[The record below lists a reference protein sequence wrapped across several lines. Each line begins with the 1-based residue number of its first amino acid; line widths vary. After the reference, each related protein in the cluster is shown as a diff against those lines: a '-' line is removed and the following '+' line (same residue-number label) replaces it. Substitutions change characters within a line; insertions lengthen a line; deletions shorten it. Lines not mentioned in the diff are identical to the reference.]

1 MEFWQVVAKY
11 PEYAILILF
20 MGFSIISKKAL
31 YVTLA
36 YIVMLTVKIIS
47 GKTTNFNVNVVATI
61 GVTLSVSCNVVQF
74 IENKRLKGLKGGK

>member
-11 PEYAILILF
+11 PEYAILIFF
-20 MGFSIISKKAL
+20 MGCSIISKKAL

-47 GKTTNFNVNVVATI
+47 EKTTNFNVNVVATI
-61 GVTLSVSCNVVQF
+61 
-74 IENKRLKGLKGGK
+74 